1 MKRTPVK
8 GEPDFSPY
16 TDEQVREMR
25 EVTERLRGAFH
36 HDPEIC
42 KSFDKAMKYLVN
54 ETVERTCNKPEVVK
68 EPSTTLIKKR
78 AVKFNRMIKR

>member
-1 MKRTPVK
+1 MRRTPIK

-25 EVTERLRGAFH
+25 VVVERLRGAFL

-42 KSFDKAMKYLVN
+42 KSFDTALRSL
-54 ETVERTCNKPEVVK
+54 TVECAERTSNKPETPK
-68 EPSTTLIKKR
+68 ETAILKKR
-78 AVKFNRMIKR
+78 SVKFNKVLKR